1 MNKTLWTAITAII
14 CVALVSTAIGN
25 GMKSISQAKIEV
37 ASSVAEDAMLFGAGG
52 LGGGGLS
59 IGGGL
64 TMDDE
69 GDASAD
75 GSADGSTDGSAEGD
89 AAEGEGESGPKKPTS
104 VQGVLDLYNNSIN
117 KVISEKAGYAKS
129 RTTTIN
135 TLDGGA
141 LLKIQL
147 VVDMVHD
154 FLGSGTTD
162 YKNEKGKAEYL
173 SKASLTK
180 DDLNAIDIQEA
191 DGLWVITLGL
201 KPGQSQASGAGSSDT
216 TPIQRS
222 GLFVGKGDKKA
233 FDYKSSEN
241 IYTAINGVAKAE
253 SAKETVTRTNITAKI
268 DPATG
273 NIVELTID
281 WDWNVQL
288 TNVSYSVATVKSAK
302 GTATSKVVVK
312 DFQW

>member
-14 CVALVSTAIGN
+14 CVAIVSFAISD
-25 GMKSISQAKIEV
+25 GMKSIANAKIEV
-37 ASSVAEDAMLFGAGG
+37 ASSVAEEAMLFGAGG

-59 IGGGL
+59 VGGGL
-64 TMDDE
+64 SMDDE
-69 GDASAD
+69 PSDSAD
-75 GSADGSTDGSAEGD
+75 GSADGGSADSGEAGEAGD
-89 AAEGEGESGPKKPTS
+89 AGESGPKKPTS

-117 KVISEKAGYAKS
+117 KVISEKAGYTKS

-162 YKNEKGKAEYL
+162 YTNEKGKAEYL

-180 DDLNAIDIQEA
+180 DDLSAVDIQEA

-222 GLFVGKGDKKA
+222 GLYVGKGDKKA

-253 SAKETVTRTNITAKI
+253 SAKETVTRTSITAKI